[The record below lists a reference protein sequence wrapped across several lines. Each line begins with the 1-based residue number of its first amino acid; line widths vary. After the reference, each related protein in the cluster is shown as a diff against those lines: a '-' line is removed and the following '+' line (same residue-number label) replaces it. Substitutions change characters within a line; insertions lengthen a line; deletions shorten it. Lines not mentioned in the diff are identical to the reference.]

1 MSALIVYMWD
11 ITPVPVPATV
21 GAVITSAILTINSA
35 QKIADAGV
43 EVIGAAVPAE
53 YYTWLYQKYQTLRR
67 SLDLRKN
74 QRVVVKHRTFFNW
87 IDYKKTL
94 GPHFTYE
101 KYKYDIAA

>member
-1 MSALIVYMWD
+1 MYMWD

-53 YYTWLYQKYQTLRR
+53 YYT
-67 SLDLRKN
+67 
-74 QRVVVKHRTFFNW
+74 
-87 IDYKKTL
+87 
-94 GPHFTYE
+94 
-101 KYKYDIAA
+101 